1 MTDRAGDDQAG
12 QPPRPTT
19 PPRIARWLDES
30 LTRLGITGRFGRDCV
45 LAVVVAVV
53 TLTLFALLF
62 RYAPLEPDE
71 SLPGTRSAL
80 LLVAAGV
87 GALALCL
94 RRVRPYLCL
103 AATVACQAVIVA
115 AAPEISLR
123 GPAAIIAAYTIGSM
137 ATLRVALTAVLT
149 AAVVEGAAAA
159 LGALVA
165 RQPDGPL
172 SAGADRLAAVA
183 ANHLT
188 AGLISYLAAAFVGS
202 YVATRREYL
211 RMVRAQAAEAIR
223 SQQARVRA
231 AIAAER
237 SQLARELHDVAA
249 HHLSGMV
256 VQAAAVERLIDR
268 DPQAARSG
276 AAWIRRQGRQTLDN
290 LRQVVGLLRG
300 ADDAGEDGNAPLPG
314 LDALDDLVRTARDL
328 GTEVE
333 LVRRGEAVPLPPIAD
348 IWFYR
353 VAQQALTNA
362 RQHAPGAPVRIRLEY
377 SDRDVVLDIVNGPP
391 VASAE
396 SRGAG
401 AEAGSRDGHGSHG
414 GTGLIGM
421 RERADLVG
429 AELLAGPTDDAG
441 WRVRLKLPVTD
452 AGRPPTGEGQPA

>member
-1 MTDRAGDDQAG
+1 MTDRLGEDLAG

-19 PPRIARWLDES
+19 QPRIARWLDES
-30 LTRLGITGRFGRDCV
+30 LTWLGVTGRFGRDCV
-45 LAVVVAVV
+45 LAVAATVV
-53 TLTLFALLF
+53 TLTLFALLV
-62 RYAPLEPDE
+62 RYVPQEADE
-71 SLPGTRSAL
+71 SLTGTRAGL
-80 LLVAAGV
+80 MLVAAGV

-103 AATVACQAVIVA
+103 AVTVACQAVIIG

-123 GPAAIIAAYTIGSM
+123 SPAPIVAAYTVGSL
-137 ATLRVALTAVLT
+137 ATVRAALAAILT
-149 AAVVEGAAAA
+149 SAIVEGAAAA

-165 RQPDGPL
+165 RQPEDLPTVTV
-172 SAGADRLAAVA
+172 DHLAAVT
-183 ANHLT
+183 ANHLI
-188 AGLISYLAAAFVGS
+188 AGAIVYLGAAFVGS
-202 YVATRREYL
+202 YVATRRQNL
-211 RMVRAQAAEAIR
+211 RMVQAQAAEAIR
-223 SQQARVRA
+223 TQQARLRA
-231 AIAAER
+231 AILAER

-268 DPQAARSG
+268 DPQAARAG

-300 ADDAGEDGNAPLPG
+300 TADADEDGNAPVPG

-348 IWFYR
+348 ISLFR

-377 SDRDVVLDIVNGPP
+377 SGRDVVLDIVNGPP
-391 VASAE
+391 AAVAE
-396 SRGAG
+396 SRGVDP
-401 AEAGSRDGHGSHG
+401 EVGSRDGRGSYG
-414 GTGLIGM
+414 GTGLVGM

-429 AELLAGPTDDAG
+429 AELVVGPTDDAG
-441 WRVRLKLPVTD
+441 WRVHLRLPVTD
-452 AGRPPTGEGQPA
+452 ADGPPEEVQPA